1 MFLDSISQILIS
13 RLISCESVLFNEGF
27 STEILFQAICRTR
40 NRSICLAFVPFSQ
53 LRKGS
58 FNETS
63 AWVAQYAELPFP
75 PFLGGRG
82 RGFKPRSDQHKWKK
96 KKQKE
101 MKQKV
106 AFITAFHSG
115 HFF

>member
-75 PFLGGRG
+75 PFLGGRSRVQTTVG
-82 RGFKPRSDQHKWKK
+82 PTQMEKK
-96 KKQKE
+96 KKQRE